1 MPLKAIQGQGNKQ
14 LRVINEQQIK
24 AITLKNIYNEEIKD
38 GNLTEDGQKIFKKL
52 EKMEASIDYGNLYY
66 LGGDKTKEFNFNT
79 YGTLASV
86 YLRFVNGKIGLPD
99 INANLNEFE
108 NDIDE
113 KEQTEPTTEKKD
125 MVLKNAMMLYEGMK
139 IITDAIKNKLFRPNF
154 NPNFSLHE
162 ESNEENSEEP
172 KTYEDDE
179 RDLNNFIENK
189 EEDINCN
196 LFKKHFSFQK
206 PIDMLKKL
214 TETKSKKDNKKLVD
228 VIKSRLKDLNKEI

>member
-1 MPLKAIQGQGNKQ
+1 M
-14 LRVINEQQIK
+14 
-24 AITLKNIYNEEIKD
+24 
-38 GNLTEDGQKIFKKL
+38 
-52 EKMEASIDYGNLYY
+52 
-66 LGGDKTKEFNFNT
+66 
-79 YGTLASV
+79 
-86 YLRFVNGKIGLPD
+86 NGKIGLPD